1 MPSAPR
7 SGATP
12 DHGCNVVT
20 HDFLASVNSLSSSS
34 SRSSEVP
41 NGDPASVPSNA
52 VDSAGPSGPEAASR
66 PDVSSQLVY
75 SDVVRGSV
83 NSQPV
88 AYVPDEQNEL
98 PSRPLTVFFNPRSRI
113 PANEV
118 FEALQASGTDSSSVS
133 CIQRQSSGEIVL
145 TFRNAAAKERFLAAN
160 VVTIRS
166 QPFALQDIDRPLT
179 YLQIFDAPHEM
190 PDATIIQRLAK
201 FCDVVHCRRGHFREP
216 GWEHVQDGVRHY
228 RVRVKRPIPNYVRFG
243 KVLVHFRY
251 ENQPRTCR
259 HCNQTGHLVNSCHS
273 VICYNC
279 EELGHLASDCPS
291 EVLCN
296 ICKQPD
302 HRAINCPYSW
312 SRQNIENVEP
322 AEPTVAEPTIA
333 DPPADPEVLSSE
345 ENVLPPETPADDSME
360 QMDSSVSE
368 QDSEDLPP
376 DATPELFDH
385 TENSEPAPTPTPTPK
400 PQRARSGRQ
409 PAKIS
414 STVIPS
420 RQPTQPVLTPGK
432 PRDDSAEHSDIAMD
446 TEHSEKDL
454 KRKGNER
461 PRTNK
466 HKKH

>member
-1 MPSAPR
+1 M
-7 SGATP
+7 
-12 DHGCNVVT
+12 
-20 HDFLASVNSLSSSS
+20 
-34 SRSSEVP
+34 
-41 NGDPASVPSNA
+41 
-52 VDSAGPSGPEAASR
+52 
-66 PDVSSQLVY
+66 
-75 SDVVRGSV
+75 
-83 NSQPV
+83 
-88 AYVPDEQNEL
+88 
-98 PSRPLTVFFNPRSRI
+98 
-113 PANEV
+113 
-118 FEALQASGTDSSSVS
+118 
-133 CIQRQSSGEIVL
+133 L

-160 VVTIRS
+160 VVTIRN
-166 QPFALQDIDRPLT
+166 QPFVLQDIDRPLT

-201 FCDVVHCRRGHFREP
+201 YCDVVHCRRGHFREP

-243 KVLVHFRY
+243 KVQVHFRY

-259 HCNQTGHLVNSCHS
+259 HCNQTGHFVNSCHS

-279 EELGHLASDCPS
+279 EEIGHLASDCPS
-291 EVLCN
+291 AVLCN

-312 SRQNIENVEP
+312 SRQSLETAEP
-322 AEPTVAEPTIA
+322 AELAEPTVAEPTIA
-333 DPPADPEVLSSE
+333 DQHAEPEVLSSE
-345 ENVLPPETPADDSME
+345 ENDSTPEIPTDVSME
-360 QMDSSVSE
+360 QTDSSVSQ
-368 QDSEDLPP
+368 QDSEDMLP
-376 DATPELFDH
+376 DGNPELFDS
-385 TENSEPAPTPTPTPK
+385 TENSEPAPTPTPK

-432 PRDDSAEHSDIAMD
+432 PRDDSAEHSDNAMD
-446 TEHSEKDL
+446 LEQSAKDL